1 MPRIAQCLTA
11 SPSLSPGFA
20 YPPSTFWFW
29 RFGGVG
35 GLPGLQTGGGRVL
48 FCFID
53 IAGLCPGKSSVS
65 TNAMIFLALM
75 LRPCV
80 LQARVLV

>member
-1 MPRIAQCLTA
+1 M
-11 SPSLSPGFA
+11 SDGLSFSFA
-20 YPPSTFWFW
+20 RFRLSTVTFWFW